1 MSKIHHFKGFSIV
14 DGDMKIKLNMDRFSK
29 QYQEAQYLLD
39 GMVMDS
45 MVPFMPMITGNFIN
59 RTRVESASLQG
70 TGKVCAAAAPY
81 GRFLYEGKGMVDE
94 ATGSPYARRG
104 AKKVLVSQ
112 FSGQTAAKENL
123 EYTKQ
128 AHPRA
133 QAKWFDA
140 AKRQY
145 GDTWLRKVK
154 AQAGADGYA
163 DQIQKITE
171 NAFFGRGDDE
181 SILSKRAFLRY
192 TDRRQSLP

>member
-1 MSKIHHFKGFSIV
+1 MSKIHHFKGFSVV
-14 DGDMKIKLNMDRFSK
+14 DGDMKINLNMDRFSR

-59 RTRVESASLQG
+59 RTRVESTSLQG

-112 FSGQTAAKENL
+112 FSGRTAAKENL

-133 QAKWFDA
+133 QAEWFDA

-145 GDTWLRKVK
+145 GSTWIRKVK
-154 AQAGADGYA
+154 AQAGG
-163 DQIQKITE
+163 
-171 NAFFGRGDDE
+171 GRHG
-181 SILSKRAFLRY
+181 R
-192 TDRRQSLP
+192 

>member
-1 MSKIHHFKGFSIV
+1 MSKIHHFKGFSVV
-14 DGDMKIKLNMDRFSK
+14 DGDMKIKLNMDRFSR

-45 MVPFMPMITGNFIN
+45 MVPFMPMITGDFIN
-59 RTRVESASLQG
+59 RTRVKSTSLQG
-70 TGKVCAAAAPY
+70 SGKVCAAAAPY
-81 GRFLYEGKGMVDE
+81 GRFLYEGKTMVDE
-94 ATGSPYARRG
+94 STGSPYARLG

-112 FSGQTAAKENL
+112 FSGRTAAKENL

-145 GDTWLRKVK
+145 GATWIRKVK
-154 AQAGADGYA
+154 AQAGG
-163 DQIQKITE
+163 
-171 NAFFGRGDDE
+171 GRHG
-181 SILSKRAFLRY
+181 R
-192 TDRRQSLP
+192 